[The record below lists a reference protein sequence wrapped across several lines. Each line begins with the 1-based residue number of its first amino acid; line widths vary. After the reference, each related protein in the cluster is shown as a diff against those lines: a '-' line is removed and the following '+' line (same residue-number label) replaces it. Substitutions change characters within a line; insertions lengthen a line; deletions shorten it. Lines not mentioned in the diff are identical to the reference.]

1 MVESMK
7 GWRPSGWLG
16 IVVAGALWTSL
27 RDASEMD
34 SSIRSLVEQING
46 AVPGSGDAESE
57 DDDHDYEEE
66 VITVD
71 DGASL
76 RAELD
81 RLRQA
86 TEAKPVAEAFT
97 YDQDAPALVPVGVPQ
112 LPNDFQRTDA
122 TDRLSQNLVLSST
135 PTTAGF
141 FGQAPGGSETKQTGR
156 LDWRRRRSR
165 LWPNRNEGGMG
176 REMEWAGTDCAGRT
190 GWSCRGQTH
199 AVVL

>member
-1 MVESMK
+1 
-7 GWRPSGWLG
+7 
-16 IVVAGALWTSL
+16 
-27 RDASEMD
+27 MD

-46 AVPGSGDAESE
+46 AVPGSGDAGSE
-57 DDDHDYEEE
+57 DDYEEAADNGFD
-66 VITVD
+66 I
-71 DGASL
+71 
-76 RAELD
+76 RAELE
-81 RLRQA
+81 RLRIVHK
-86 TEAKPVAEAFT
+86 TEPVILSAA
-97 YDQDAPALVPVGVPQ
+97 YDQNAPALLPVGVPQ